1 MGILEYTFFQNALMG
16 CLLASVLCGIVG
28 TYIVTRRLV
37 FISGGITHASFGGIG
52 LGVCLGL
59 NPVLSAMVFAVAS
72 ACGVQWVAT
81 RGQVR
86 EDSAIALFWTLGMS
100 VGIICCFL
108 TPGFMPD
115 LPSYLFGSVLT
126 ISQSDLILLSSV
138 TAVVLCLFAFMWRTL
153 MAVSFDPVFARSRRL
168 PVDIIEY
175 MMMVIIAVTIVS
187 TLRLVGVVLAISLLT
202 VPQMTA
208 NLFTYDYRRMILLS
222 ILFGVIYS
230 ILGLT
235 IAYWMNVPSGASII
249 FVSIV
254 GYGLC
259 RMLLSLSRFKVMS
272 LLVTSIVILSGCSS
286 KKNTASTRW
295 WQSFNTRYNVYFNGS
310 QAFIEGAQEKETS
323 ATDDY
328 TELLPLY
335 QVGNKKNYDIGKSKF
350 DEAILKAEKAIK
362 LHSIKR
368 RPEWNKSRRK
378 TARDIEWLGRR
389 EYNPF
394 MWKAWLLLGKS
405 QFQKGSFDEAAATF
419 SYMSRLYATQ
429 PAISGIANAWLV
441 RCYAEQDW
449 LYEADDVITRQRRDT
464 IHYRAAAD
472 WDYALTDFYL
482 HSSDYAKAAESLRR
496 VIRHERRRKL
506 KARQWYLMGQ
516 LQTLLGNQ
524 SAAYDAYRH
533 VVRLNPPYQLAFNAR
548 IAQTEVMAASNS
560 KKMIS
565 RLRRMAAS
573 DNNKDYLD
581 QVYYAIGNIYI
592 TRKDTLQAIAAYE
605 KGVAKSTRS
614 GIEKGVL
621 LLTLGNLYWQREAYS
636 DARRCYGEAIGLLD
650 RDRPDYEELSHRSQV
665 LDELVPHTD
674 AIHLQDSLQALVAM
688 PDDQRNA
695 AIDRVIEAL
704 KKKEKEE
711 RRRQQELEAEEQ
723 ERTQSAQSGVGKRPN
738 SPAASKPTTAKG
750 ENGVWYFYNPMAV
763 SQGKA
768 MFQQQWGR
776 RENIDDWQRV
786 NRTVL
791 KMESEEETDSD
802 DIASADSLA
811 SVDSLSSA
819 SVPGASAS
827 GEQSSDSLSPYNR
840 EYYLAQLPFTPEQKA
855 SSDAIIMEGLHNS
868 GVIFK
873 DKLDNLPLAEK
884 QFSRL
889 LRQYPEWQRGDETLY
904 HLFLLHSRRGEK
916 TRADIC
922 VDTLKVRYPD
932 SQWTQLLT
940 DPHFVENARFGV
952 HIEDSLYAATY
963 QAFKD
968 DRHDEVIANAAI
980 SESRFPQGANR
991 SKVIFIKGMTLLNS
1005 GDATGCSEEMQTVV
1019 TKYPDSEVSPI
1030 AGMILKGV
1038 QEGRQLHGGKFD
1050 IGDLWTRRT
1059 TIAAA
1064 ADSTVADTLSLEREK
1079 PYVFMLVFNPDEV
1092 SSNKLLFALGKYNF
1106 TNFMVRSFDI
1116 RVEEAD
1122 GAARLVVSG
1131 FLNYDEAAQ
1140 YARRLS
1146 SDKDISSRL
1155 EGCRRIVVSEA
1166 NMPLLGSRYSYD
1178 DYDRFFLRTLS
1189 PVKVSTEQL
1198 LNLPESIVIAES
1210 PEDADTSDE
1219 KSNEESD
1226 DGDDLFNDNNVEQD
1240 NTFDFDEDFYR

>member
-1 MGILEYTFFQNALMG
+1 MGIVEYTFFQNALMG

-126 ISQSDLILLSSV
+126 ISHSDLVLLSSV
-138 TAVVLCLFAFMWRTL
+138 TTVVVCLFASMWRTL
-153 MAVSFDPVFARSRRL
+153 VAVSFDPVFARSRRL
-168 PVDIIEY
+168 PVDFIEY

-259 RMLLSLSRFKVMS
+259 RMFLSLSRFRALS
-272 LLVTSIVILSGCSS
+272 LLVSSILILSGCSS

-310 QAFIEGAQEKETS
+310 QSFIEGAQEKEAS

-328 TELLPLY
+328 TSMLPLY
-335 QVGNKKNYDIGKSKF
+335 QVGNKKNHDIGKSKF
-350 DEAILKAEKAIK
+350 DAAILKAEKAIK

-368 RPEWNKSRRK
+368 RPEWKKNRRK

-429 PAISGIANAWLV
+429 PAINGIANAWLV

-472 WDYALTDFYL
+472 WDYALTDYYL
-482 HSSDYAKAAESLRR
+482 HSSDYAKAAESLSR

-506 KARQWYLMGQ
+506 KARQWFLMGQ
-516 LQTLLGNQ
+516 LQTILGNN

-581 QVYYAIGNIYI
+581 QVYYAIGNIYL

-605 KGVAKSTRS
+605 KGVEKATRS

-621 LLTLGNLYWQREAYS
+621 LLTLGNLYWQRETYS

-688 PDDQRNA
+688 PEDQRNA

-723 ERTQSAQSGVGKRPN
+723 ERTQSAMGGTGNRPKN
-738 SPAASKPTTAKG
+738 PAQNNTTAKA
-750 ENGVWYFYNPMAV
+750 ESGVWYFYNPMAV

-791 KMESEEETDSD
+791 KMDDDAAASGDEIASD
-802 DIASADSLA
+802 DSTSVATDSLA
-811 SVDSLSSA
+811 TSVAGDQESEA
-819 SVPGASAS
+819 KA
-827 GEQSSDSLSPYNR
+827 DSLSPYDR
-840 EYYLAQLPFTPEQKA
+840 EYYLVQLPFTPEQKS

-889 LRQYPEWQRGDETLY
+889 LSQYPEWQRGDETLY
-904 HLFLLHSRRGEK
+904 HLFLLHSRCGDK
-916 TRADIC
+916 QRADIC
-922 VDTLKVRYPD
+922 VDSLKVRYPE

-940 DPHFVENARFGV
+940 DPNFVENARFGV

-968 DRHDEVIANAAI
+968 DRHDEVLANADL
-980 SESRFPQGANR
+980 SETRFPQGANR
-991 SKVIFIKGMTLLNS
+991 AKIIFVKGMSLLNT
-1005 GDATGCSEEMQTVV
+1005 GDAAACSEEMQQVV

-1059 TIAAA
+1059 IIAAA
-1064 ADSTVADTLSLEREK
+1064 ADTTVADTLSLERQS
-1079 PYVFMLVFNPDEV
+1079 PYVFMLVFNPEEV
-1092 SSNKLLFALGKYNF
+1092 SPNKLLFAIGKYNF
-1106 TNFMVRSFDI
+1106 TNFLVRSFDI
-1116 RVEEAD
+1116 RVEEAE
-1122 GAARLVVSG
+1122 GVARLVVSG

-1140 YARRLS
+1140 YVRRLS

-1155 EGCRRIVVSEA
+1155 EGCRRIVVSET

-1210 PEDADTSDE
+1210 PEDTE
-1219 KSNEESD
+1219 PSNEESD
-1226 DGDDLFNDNNVEQD
+1226 NGDDLFDDNNVEQD

>member
-1 MGILEYTFFQNALMG
+1 MEILEYSFFQNALIG

-52 LGVCLGL
+52 LGVCLGF

-72 ACGVQWVAT
+72 ACGVQWMST
-81 RGQVR
+81 RGRIR

-126 ISQSDLILLSSV
+126 IGTPDLVLLSLMM
-138 TAVVLCLFAFMWRTL
+138 ALVVLLFASLWRTL
-153 MAVSFDPVFARSRRL
+153 VAVSFDAVFARSRRL
-168 PVDIIEY
+168 PVDFLEY
-175 MMMVIIAVTIVS
+175 MMMVVIAVTIVS

-208 NLFTYDYRRMILLS
+208 NLFTHDYRRMVFLS
-222 ILFGVIYS
+222 IVFGAVYS
-230 ILGLT
+230 VLGIA
-235 IAYWMNVPSGASII
+235 IAYWINVPSGATII

-254 GYGLC
+254 CYGLC
-259 RMLLSLSRFKVMS
+259 RLLLLCRRGVAFS
-272 LLVTSIVILSGCSS
+272 LLVLSVVMLSGCSS
-286 KKNTASTRW
+286 KKNTATTRW

-310 QAFIEGAQEKETS
+310 QAFIEGAQEKESS

-328 TELLPLY
+328 TALLPLY
-335 QVGNKKNYDIGKSKF
+335 QVGNKNNRDLGKAKF
-350 DEAILKAEKAIK
+350 DVAILKAEKAIK
-362 LHSIKR
+362 LHSIKQ
-368 RPEWNKSRRK
+368 RPVWNKSRRK
-378 TARDIEWLGRR
+378 TAKDIEWLGRR

-394 MWKAWLLLGKS
+394 IWKAWLLLGKS
-405 QFQKGSFDEAAATF
+405 QFQKGNFDEAAATF

-429 PAISGIANAWLV
+429 PAICGIANSWLV
-441 RCYAEQDW
+441 RSYAEQDW
-449 LYEADDVITRQRRDT
+449 LYEADDVITRQRRDS

-472 WDYALTDFYL
+472 WDYALTDYYL
-482 HSSDYAKAAESLRR
+482 HAADYAKAAESLAR
-496 VIRHERRRKL
+496 VIRHERRRRL
-506 KARQWYLMGQ
+506 KARQWFLMGQ
-516 LQTLLGNQ
+516 LQTQLGNP

-573 DNNKDYLD
+573 DNNKEYLD
-581 QVYYAIGNIYI
+581 QVYYAIGNIHLL
-592 TRKDTLQAIAAYE
+592 RKDTLNAIAAYE
-605 KGVAKSTRS
+605 KGIAKATRS

-621 LLTLGNLYWQREAYS
+621 LLTLGNLYWQRESYS

-674 AIHLQDSLQALVAM
+674 AIHLQDSLQSLVAM
-688 PDDQRNA
+688 SEGERNA
-695 AIDRVIEAL
+695 AIDRVIDAL

-711 RRRQQELEAEEQ
+711 RRRQQELEAEQ
-723 ERTQSAQSGVGKRPN
+723 QADRQAAMSGTGQRTPKQSSSTTSAGKGG
-738 SPAASKPTTAKG
+738 S
-750 ENGVWYFYNPMAV
+750 GVWYFYNPMAV

-768 MFQQQWGR
+768 LFQQQWGR

-791 KMESEEETDSD
+791 KMDSDETADSD
-802 DIASADSLA
+802 DFS
-811 SVDSLSSA
+811 
-819 SVPGASAS
+819 
-827 GEQSSDSLSPYNR
+827 SSDSLSIALSDSLSSSPVPSASASGQQSPDSLSPYTR
-840 EYYLAQLPFTPEQKA
+840 DYYLAQLPFTPEQKE
-855 SSDAIIMEGLHNS
+855 SSDAIIMEALYNS
-868 GVIFK
+868 GVIFQ

-889 LRQYPEWQRGDETLY
+889 LNQYPQWQRGDETLY
-904 HLFLLHSRRGEK
+904 HLFLLYSRQNAHTK
-916 TRADIC
+916 ASDC
-922 VDTLKVRYPD
+922 VSQMEQLYPE

-940 DPHFVENARFGV
+940 DPHFVENARFGA

-963 QAFKD
+963 EAFKA
-968 DRHDEVIANAAI
+968 DRHDEVLANASL
-980 SESRFPQGANR
+980 SESRFPQGVNR
-991 SKVIFIKGMTLLNS
+991 AKVIFIKGMTLLNS
-1005 GDATGCSEEMQTVV
+1005 GDASGCSAEMQQVV
-1019 TKYPDSEVSPI
+1019 EKYPDSEVSPI

-1038 QEGRQLHGGKFD
+1038 QDGRSLYGGKFD

-1059 TIAAA
+1059 SISAA
-1064 ADSTVADTLSLEREK
+1064 ADSVVSDTLSLERQS
-1079 PYVFMLVFNPDEV
+1079 PYVFILAFNPAEV
-1092 SSNKLLFALGKYNF
+1092 SSNKLLFAIGKYNF
-1106 TNFMVRSFDI
+1106 MSFMVRSFDMRI
-1116 RVEEAD
+1116 EESE
-1122 GAARLVVSG
+1122 GSARLVVSG
-1131 FLNYDEAAQ
+1131 FLNYDEAVQ
-1140 YARRLS
+1140 YSRRLS
-1146 SDKDISSRL
+1146 ADKDMSKRL

-1166 NMPLLGSRYSYD
+1166 NMPLLGTRYSYD
-1178 DYDRFFLRTLS
+1178 DYDLFFTRTLA

-1198 LNLPESIVIAES
+1198 LNLPETIVVAES
-1210 PEDADTSDE
+1210 PDDAESSEEPEYQEDSESPDDSDA
-1219 KSNEESD
+1219 
-1226 DGDDLFNDNNVEQD
+1226 
-1240 NTFDFDEDFYR
+1240 FDFDEDFYR

>member
-1 MGILEYTFFQNALMG
+1 MGILEYAFFQNALLG

-72 ACGVQWVAT
+72 ACGVQWVST
-81 RGQVR
+81 RGSVR
-86 EDSAIALFWTLGMS
+86 EDSAIALFWTFGMS

-126 ISQSDLILLSSV
+126 ISRSDLLLLSSV
-138 TAVVLCLFAFMWRTL
+138 TALVVLLFALMWRTL
-153 MAVSFDPVFARSRRL
+153 VAVSFDPVFARSRRL
-168 PVDIIEY
+168 PVSLIEY
-175 MMMVIIAVTIVS
+175 VMMVIIAVTIVS

-202 VPQMTA
+202 VPQMSA
-208 NLFTYDYRRMILLS
+208 NLFTFDYRRMMLLS
-222 ILFGVIYS
+222 ILFGVVYS
-230 ILGLT
+230 VLGLT
-235 IAYWMNVPSGASII
+235 IAYWINVPSGASII

-254 GYGLC
+254 GYALC
-259 RMLLSLSRFKVMS
+259 RLVLSFRRSSVLPILLLAVVM
-272 LLVTSIVILSGCSS
+272 LSGCSS

-310 QAFIEGAQEKETS
+310 QAFIEGSQEKES
-323 ATDDY
+323 SSTDDY
-328 TELLPLY
+328 TVLLPLY
-335 QVGNKKNYDIGKSKF
+335 QVGNKKNYDIGKAKF
-350 DEAILKAEKAIK
+350 DVAILKAEKAIK

-429 PAISGIANAWLV
+429 PSINGIANAWLV
-441 RCYAEQDW
+441 RSYAEQDW
-449 LYEADDVITRQRRDT
+449 LYEAEDVITRQRRDS

-472 WDYALTDFYL
+472 WDYALTDYYL
-482 HSSDYAKAAESLRR
+482 HTSDYAKAAESLRR
-496 VIRHERRRKL
+496 VISHERRRKQ

-516 LQTLLGNQ
+516 LQTLLGNH

-548 IAQTEVMAASNS
+548 IAQTEVMASTNS

-565 RLRRMAAS
+565 RLRRMASS
-573 DNNKDYLD
+573 DNNQEYLD
-581 QVYYAIGNIYI
+581 QVYYAIGNIYMS
-592 TRKDTLQAIAAYE
+592 RKDTLQAIAAYE
-605 KGVAKSTRS
+605 KGVEKATRS

-621 LLTLGNLYWQREAYS
+621 LLTLGNIYWQREAYS

-650 RDRPDYEELSHRSQV
+650 RDRPDYEELSRRSLV

-674 AIHLQDSLQALVAM
+674 AIHLQDSLQTLVAM
-688 PDDQRNA
+688 PEDQRNA

-723 ERTQSAQSGVGKRPN
+723 ERTQSSMSGTGKRPTN
-738 SPAASKPTTAKG
+738 TAASKPTTAQG
-750 ENGVWYFYNPMAV
+750 ESGVWYFYNPMAV
-763 SQGKA
+763 NQGKA
-768 MFQQQWGR
+768 LFQQQWGR

-791 KMESEEETDSD
+791 KMESEEQ
-802 DIASADSLA
+802 
-811 SVDSLSSA
+811 SS
-819 SVPGASAS
+819 SP
-827 GEQSSDSLSPYNR
+827 SDSLSLTDEAEAPTSEQQSTDSISPYTR
-840 EYYLAQLPFTPEQKA
+840 EYYLSQLPFSPEQKA
-855 SSDAIIMEGLHNS
+855 ASDAIIMEGLYNS

-873 DKLDNLPLAEK
+873 DKLDNLFLAEK
-884 QFSRL
+884 QFARL
-889 LRQYPEWQRGDETLY
+889 RHQYPSWSRDDETLY
-904 HLFLLHSRRGEK
+904 HLFLLYSRRGDK
-916 TRADIC
+916 QRADGC

-932 SQWTQLLT
+932 SQWTQLLS
-940 DPHFVENARFGV
+940 DPYFVENARFGE

-968 DRHDEVIANAAI
+968 DRHDEVLANASI
-980 SESRFPQGANR
+980 SESRFPLGVNR
-991 SKVIFIKGMTLLNS
+991 SKVIFIKGMSLLNS
-1005 GDATGCSEEMQTVV
+1005 GDASGCMEEMNTVV
-1019 TKYPDSEVSPI
+1019 KKYPDSEVSPI

-1038 QEGRQLHGGKFD
+1038 QEGRRLHGGKFD

-1059 TIAAA
+1059 AIAAA
-1064 ADSTVADTLSLEREK
+1064 SDSTHADTLSIERQS
-1079 PYVFMLVFNPDEV
+1079 PYVFMLVFNPSEV
-1092 SSNKLLFALGKYNF
+1092 QPNKLLFAVGKYNF
-1106 TNFMVRSFDI
+1106 TSFMVRSFDI
-1116 RVEEAD
+1116 RVEETD
-1122 GAARLVVSG
+1122 DVARLVVSG
-1131 FLNYDEAAQ
+1131 FLNYDEAVQ
-1140 YARRLS
+1140 YVRRLY
-1146 SDKDISSRL
+1146 SDKDMQERL
-1155 EGCRRIVVSEA
+1155 SGCRRVIVSEK

-1178 DYDRFFLRTLS
+1178 DYDKFFTRTLS

-1198 LNLPESIVIAES
+1198 LNIPESIVVSEL
-1210 PEDADTSDE
+1210 P
-1219 KSNEESD
+1219 EESESGDEPESEEEYESTDED
-1226 DGDDLFNDNNVEQD
+1226 DGL
-1240 NTFDFDEDFYR
+1240 FDFDEDFYR